1 MRLMGVATKVQQV
14 GVDESNPFAEAVASV
29 DQMITDIATEETSDL
44 ATKEQC
50 EADRQSNTQNI
61 QMLSTK
67 IDTNSANI
75 DRLTAAIAA
84 AEKRI
89 AEIDAQVADLTQNKA
104 DATTQREKEN
114 AEHISATSD
123 DAAAIQL
130 VNMAKQVLQ
139 DFYTRNN
146 LAFAQIAAQR
156 DEPFVAAGAAP
167 TPPPSTWGDGEDAG
181 YGGAKGEQAGI
192 VTNLEIIARDIQ
204 KDSDK
209 AAADEADALA
219 AYNKLCTDIDDTI
232 IALNQTKSDLEGQVA
247 NDGTSMATEK
257 TTRGTNQ
264 DDSNAALAYLKTVA
278 SGCDFMAKNFPIRQ
292 TNRQMESDGLN
303 KAKAVLQGAVMSL

>member
-1 MRLMGVATKVQQV
+1 
-14 GVDESNPFAEAVASV
+14 
-29 DQMITDIATEETSDL
+29 
-44 ATKEQC
+44 
-50 EADRQSNTQNI
+50 
-61 QMLSTK
+61 MLSTK
-67 IDTNSANI
+67 IDTNTETI

-89 AEIDAQVADLTQNKA
+89 EEIDAQIADLTQNKM
-104 DATTQREKEN
+104 DATTQREKEA
-114 AEHISATSD
+114 AEHLAATAD
-123 DAAAIQL
+123 DNAAIGL
-130 VNMAKQVLQ
+130 VNMAKQVLE

-146 LAFAQIAAQR
+146 LALVQTQHR

-167 TPPPSTWGDGEDAG
+167 TPPPSTWGDGEDAE
-181 YGGAKGEQAGI
+181 YGGAKGENTGI

-204 KDSDK
+204 KDIEK
-209 AAADEADALA
+209 AAEEEADAITA
-219 AYNKLCTDIDDTI
+219 FNKLCADIDATI
-232 IALNQTKSDLEGQVA
+232 LALNQTKSDLEGQVA

-264 DDSNAALAYLKTVA
+264 DDSTAALAYLKTIA

-303 KAKAVLQGAVMSL
+303 KAKAVLQGAVME